1 MRPADLTRRT
11 LLTGLGAAALVPAAS
26 MARPGDPPRGP
37 TSSLDGPIPAAPPD
51 EPADPDAWPLGEP
64 GDDDGGWPPSGGWPP
79 EPGGGDWPPDDL
91 RGLDP
96 AQLDPFGGNAAGGG
110 VDPSTITID
119 LPQLRYEGNWNPRP
133 GAMRV
138 LARELRLRTRLE
150 PVLEPGDVA
159 LGTDALFHTPFL
171 YVAGEGELPPL
182 GSAGEEAL
190 RRFIDLGGLILF
202 DAADGGT
209 DLGFVRDVK
218 ALLQRIAPAS
228 EVAPVGR
235 DHVLYRSFYLIDTP
249 MGRTRAHDHV
259 LGVQDEGRLRAL
271 VMRNDLGGALAET
284 NDGLPAYP
292 CTPGGN
298 VQREQAVRFGVNI
311 LLYATCTDYK
321 ADRAHVETL
330 LRSRRWR

>member
-1 MRPADLTRRT
+1 MRPADLTRRAV
-11 LLTGLGAAALVPAAS
+11 LTGLGAATLLPAAGL
-26 MARPGDPPRGP
+26 ARPGDPRRGPDPRGI
-37 TSSLDGPIPAAPPD
+37 TPAAPPD
-51 EPADPDAWPLGEP
+51 AEPPDDDWPLG
-64 GDDDGGWPPSGGWPP
+64 GGGWPDD
-79 EPGGGDWPPDDL
+79 EPRADRPLDPFH
-91 RGLDP
+91 GLDP
-96 AQLDPFGGNAAGGG
+96 AQLDPFGGNVTG

-119 LPQLRYEGNWNPRP
+119 LPQLRYEGGWNPRP

-159 LGTDALFHTPFL
+159 VGTDAMFHTPFL

-182 GSAGEEAL
+182 GSAGEDAL
-190 RRFIDLGGLILF
+190 RRFIDLGGLVLF

-209 DLGFVRDVK
+209 DPGFTRDVK

-249 MGRTRAHDHV
+249 MGRTRTHDHV
-259 LGVQDEGRLRAL
+259 LGVQDEGRLRAI

-298 VQREQAVRFGVNI
+298 VQREWAVRFGVNI

>member
-1 MRPADLTRRT
+1 M
-11 LLTGLGAAALVPAAS
+11 LTGLGAAALVPAAS
-26 MARPGDPPRGP
+26 LARSGPPSEP
-37 TSSLDGPIPAAPPD
+37 MSSVPPSEPIPAAPPG
-51 EPADPDAWPLGEP
+51 P
-64 GDDDGGWPPSGGWPP
+64 GWPS
-79 EPGGGDWPPDDL
+79 
-91 RGLDP
+91 DP
-96 AQLDPFGGNAAGGG
+96 LADPFGTHSIDPFTGRLGG
-110 VDPSTITID
+110 VDASTITID
-119 LPQLRYEGNWNPRP
+119 LPQMRYEGRWNPRA

-150 PVLEPGDVA
+150 PMLEPSEVEAGSA
-159 LGTDALFHTPFL
+159 ELFSTPFL
-171 YVAGEGELPPL
+171 YVAGEGELPPM
-182 GSAGEEAL
+182 GAAAEESL

-209 DLGFVRDVK
+209 DPGFVRDVK
-218 ALLQRIAPAS
+218 ALLGRIAPAS

-235 DHVLYRSFYLIDTP
+235 DHVLFRSFYLVDAP
-249 MGRTRAHDHV
+249 MGRTRTHDQV
-259 LGVQDEGRLRAL
+259 LGIQDEGRLKAL

-298 VQREQAVRFGVNI
+298 VQREWAIRFGVNI

>member
-1 MRPADLTRRT
+1 MRTIDLTRRAM
-11 LLTGLGAAALVPAAS
+11 LTGLGAAALVPAAGL
-26 MARPGDPPRGP
+26 ARPATPRRSLPAPRGP
-37 TSSLDGPIPAAPPD
+37 GPILAAPPRD
-51 EPADPDAWPLGEP
+51 HGWPSGPDPL
-64 GDDDGGWPPSGGWPP
+64 DDGWTPDGAGYDIFDPS
-79 EPGGGDWPPDDL
+79 
-91 RGLDP
+91 
-96 AQLDPFGGNAAGGG
+96 QLDPFAGNVTG

-119 LPQLRYEGNWNPRP
+119 LPQLRYEGRWNPRP

-150 PVLEPGDVA
+150 PVLEPGEVA
-159 LGTDALFHTPFL
+159 VGTDALFHTPFL

-182 GSAGEEAL
+182 SAAGEEAL

-209 DLGFVRDVK
+209 DPGFVRDVK
-218 ALLQRIAPAS
+218 ALLHRISPAS

-235 DHVLYRSFYLIDTP
+235 DHVLFRSFYLVDSP
-249 MGRTRAHDHV
+249 MGRTRTHDHV

-271 VMRNDLGGALAET
+271 IMRNDLGGALAET
-284 NDGLPAYP
+284 NDGLPAWP

-298 VQREQAVRFGVNI
+298 TQREHAVRLGVNI

>member
-1 MRPADLTRRT
+1 MRPSDLKRRT

-26 MARPGDPPRGP
+26 LARPGGPPSPSRPRPDPHA
-37 TSSLDGPIPAAPPD
+37 LVPAAPPD
-51 EPADPDAWPLGEP
+51 DDPRADPWPLGDGSADDEP
-64 GDDDGGWPPSGGWPP
+64 QGWDGAWS
-79 EPGGGDWPPDDL
+79 PDDL

-96 AQLDPFGGNAAGGG
+96 AHLDPFGGNVTG

-119 LPQLRYEGNWNPRP
+119 LPQLRYEGGWNPRP

-159 LGTDALFHTPFL
+159 VGTDALFHTPFL

-209 DLGFVRDVK
+209 DPGFTRDVK
-218 ALLQRIAPAS
+218 ALLGRIAPAS

-235 DHVLYRSFYLIDTP
+235 DHVLFRSFYLVDTP
-249 MGRTRAHDHV
+249 MGRTRTHDHV

-298 VQREQAVRFGVNI
+298 VQREHAVRLGVNI

>member
-1 MRPADLTRRT
+1 MRPTDLKRRAM
-11 LLTGLGAAALVPAAS
+11 LTGMGAMALVPAAS
-26 MARPGDPPRGP
+26 LARGAGPRDVSGSGP
-37 TSSLDGPIPAAPPD
+37 VPAAPP
-51 EPADPDAWPLGEP
+51 PDDWAQMF
-64 GDDDGGWPPSGGWPP
+64 PPR
-79 EPGGGDWPPDDL
+79 GGGRSPFGSGP
-91 RGLDP
+91 
-96 AQLDPFGGNAAGGG
+96 LDPFAGNVGG

-119 LPQLRYEGNWNPRP
+119 LPQLRYEGGWNPRP

-150 PVLEPGDVA
+150 PVLEPGEVA
-159 LGTDALFHTPFL
+159 PGAAELFATPFL
-171 YVAGEGELPPL
+171 YIAGEGELPPL
-182 GSAGEEAL
+182 GPAGEEAL

-209 DLGFVRDVK
+209 DPGFVRDTK
-218 ALLQRIAPAS
+218 ALLGRIAPAS

-235 DHVLYRSFYLIDTP
+235 DHVIYRSFYLIDTP
-249 MGRTRAHDHV
+249 MGRTRTHDHV

-271 VMRNDLGGALAET
+271 IMRNDLGGALAET

-298 VQREQAVRFGVNI
+298 VQREWAVRFGVNI

>member
-1 MRPADLTRRT
+1 MLRRMS
-11 LLTGLGAAALVPAAS
+11 AAAAWVATGVAARAHASAPASASEPPPWLLPEDVPAIS
-26 MARPGDPPRGP
+26 
-37 TSSLDGPIPAAPPD
+37 
-51 EPADPDAWPLGEP
+51 
-64 GDDDGGWPPSGGWPP
+64 
-79 EPGGGDWPPDDL
+79 
-91 RGLDP
+91 
-96 AQLDPFGGNAAGGG
+96 
-110 VDPSTITID
+110 ID
-119 LPQLRYEGNWNPRP
+119 LPQLRYDGHWAPRP

-150 PVLEPGDVA
+150 PVLEPGEVA
-159 LGTDALFHTPFL
+159 MGTNALFHTPFL

-182 GSAGEEAL
+182 SPAGEESL

-209 DLGFVRDVK
+209 DPGFTRDVK
-218 ALLQRIAPAS
+218 ALLGRIAPAS

-235 DHVLYRSFYLIDTP
+235 DHVLYRSFYLVDSP
-249 MGRTRAHDHV
+249 MGRTRTHDHV

-271 VMRNDLGGALAET
+271 IMRNDLGGALAET
-284 NDGLPAYP
+284 NDGLPAWP

-298 VQREQAVRFGVNI
+298 TQREHAVRLGVNI

>member
-11 LLTGLGAAALVPAAS
+11 LLTGMGAAALCPAADLARGAP
-26 MARPGDPPRGP
+26 ARPAPPLDPPLQ
-37 TSSLDGPIPAAPPD
+37 LDPLPAAP
-51 EPADPDAWPLGEP
+51 G
-64 GDDDGGWPPSGGWPP
+64 
-79 EPGGGDWPPDDL
+79 PDDW
-91 RGLDP
+91 RHAPSNPVDP
-96 AQLDPFGGNAAGGG
+96 GMLDPFAGNLGG

-119 LPQLRYEGNWNPRP
+119 LPQLRYEGQWNPRA

-150 PVLEPGDVA
+150 PVLEPGQVTA
-159 LGTDALFHTPFL
+159 GTPELFSTPFL

-182 GSAGEEAL
+182 TTAEEDSL

-209 DLGFVRDVK
+209 DPGFTRDVK
-218 ALLQRIAPAS
+218 ALLHRIAPAS

-235 DHVLYRSFYLIDTP
+235 DHVLYRSFYLIDAP
-249 MGRTRAHDHV
+249 MGRTRTHAHV

-298 VQREQAVRFGVNI
+298 VQREWAIRFGVNI

>member
-1 MRPADLTRRT
+1 MRPVDLTRRAM
-11 LLTGLGAAALVPAAS
+11 LTGLGVTALVPAAGL
-26 MARPGDPPRGP
+26 ARPEAPRGRP
-37 TSSLDGPIPAAPPD
+37 AAPDRGPIPAAPPGD
-51 EPADPDAWPLGEP
+51 TWP
-64 GDDDGGWPPSGGWPP
+64 DDDWSPRGPSFGG
-79 EPGGGDWPPDDL
+79 PD
-91 RGLDP
+91 P
-96 AQLDPFGGNAAGGG
+96 VQIDPFGGTLTG

-119 LPQLRYEGNWNPRP
+119 LPQLRYEGRWNPRP

-150 PVLEPGDVA
+150 PVLEPTDV
-159 LGTDALFHTPFL
+159 TVSTEALFQTPFL
-171 YVAGEGELPPL
+171 YIAGEGELPPL
-182 GSAGEEAL
+182 TPAGEEAL

-209 DLGFVRDVK
+209 DPGFVRDVK
-218 ALLQRIAPAS
+218 ALLGRISPAS

-235 DHVLYRSFYLIDTP
+235 DHVLYRSFYIVDTP
-249 MGRTRAHDHV
+249 MGRTRTHDHV

-271 VMRNDLGGALAET
+271 IMHNDLGGALAET

-298 VQREQAVRFGVNI
+298 VQREWAVRLGVNI

>member
-1 MRPADLTRRT
+1 M
-11 LLTGLGAAALVPAAS
+11 
-26 MARPGDPPRGP
+26 
-37 TSSLDGPIPAAPPD
+37 
-51 EPADPDAWPLGEP
+51 
-64 GDDDGGWPPSGGWPP
+64 
-79 EPGGGDWPPDDL
+79 
-91 RGLDP
+91 
-96 AQLDPFGGNAAGGG
+96 GG

-119 LPQLRYEGNWNPRP
+119 LPQMRYEGRWNPRA

-150 PVLEPGDVA
+150 PVLEPSEVPAGSA
-159 LGTDALFHTPFL
+159 ELFATPFL
-171 YVAGEGELPPL
+171 YVAGERELPPL
-182 GSAGEEAL
+182 GAPAEEAL

-209 DLGFVRDVK
+209 DPGFVRDVK
-218 ALLQRIAPAS
+218 ALLGRIAPAS

-235 DHVLYRSFYLIDTP
+235 DHVLYRSFYLIDAP
-249 MGRTRAHDHV
+249 MGRTRTHDHV
-259 LGVQDEGRLRAL
+259 LGIQDEGRLKAL

-284 NDGLPAYP
+284 NEGLPAYP

-298 VQREQAVRFGVNI
+298 VQREWAIRFGVNI

>member
-1 MRPADLTRRT
+1 MRPSDLKRRT

-26 MARPGDPPRGP
+26 LARPGGPSSPARPRPDPHA
-37 TSSLDGPIPAAPPD
+37 LVPAAPPD
-51 EPADPDAWPLGEP
+51 DDPGADP
-64 GDDDGGWPPSGGWPP
+64 WPPSDGWPDD
-79 EPGGGDWPPDDL
+79 EPQGWDGSWSPDDL

-96 AQLDPFGGNAAGGG
+96 TQLDPFGGNVTG

-119 LPQLRYEGNWNPRP
+119 LPQLRYEGRWNPRP

-159 LGTDALFHTPFL
+159 VGQGALFHTPFL

-182 GSAGEEAL
+182 GSAGAEAL

-209 DLGFVRDVK
+209 DPGFTRDVK

-235 DHVLYRSFYLIDTP
+235 DHVLFRSFYLVDAP
-249 MGRTRAHDHV
+249 MGRTRTHDHV

-298 VQREQAVRFGVNI
+298 VQREHAVRLGVNI

>member
-1 MRPADLTRRT
+1 MRPTDLTRRA
-11 LLTGLGAAALVPAAS
+11 LLTGMGAVALCPAADL
-26 MARPGDPPRGP
+26 ARGASPVDRGP
-37 TSSLDGPIPAAPPD
+37 ASAGPPDPGPLLAAPP
-51 EPADPDAWPLGEP
+51 PD
-64 GDDDGGWPPSGGWPP
+64 
-79 EPGGGDWPPDDL
+79 DWPPL
-91 RGLDP
+91 SHPFDP
-96 AQLDPFGGNAAGGG
+96 GMLDPFAGNLTG

-119 LPQLRYEGNWNPRP
+119 LPQLRYEGSWNPRA

-150 PVLEPGDVA
+150 PVLEPGQVA
-159 LGTDALFHTPFL
+159 AGSPELFSTPFL

-182 GSAGEEAL
+182 SAIEEESL

-209 DLGFVRDVK
+209 DPGFTRDVK
-218 ALLQRIAPAS
+218 ALLHRIAPAS

-235 DHVLYRSFYLIDTP
+235 DHVLYRSFYLIDAP
-249 MGRTRAHDHV
+249 MGRTRTHDHV

-298 VQREQAVRFGVNI
+298 VQREWAIRFGVNI

>member
-1 MRPADLTRRT
+1 
-11 LLTGLGAAALVPAAS
+11 
-26 MARPGDPPRGP
+26 
-37 TSSLDGPIPAAPPD
+37 
-51 EPADPDAWPLGEP
+51 
-64 GDDDGGWPPSGGWPP
+64 
-79 EPGGGDWPPDDL
+79 
-91 RGLDP
+91 
-96 AQLDPFGGNAAGGG
+96 
-110 VDPSTITID
+110 
-119 LPQLRYEGNWNPRP
+119 
-133 GAMRV
+133 
-138 LARELRLRTRLE
+138 
-150 PVLEPGDVA
+150 VA

-235 DHVLYRSFYLIDTP
+235 DHVLFRSFYLLDAP
-249 MGRTRAHDHV
+249 MGRTRTHDHV

-284 NDGLPAYP
+284 SDGLPAWP

>member
-1 MRPADLTRRT
+1 MRPTDLTRRT
-11 LLTGLGAAALVPAAS
+11 LLTGLGAAAL
-26 MARPGDPPRGP
+26 
-37 TSSLDGPIPAAPPD
+37 IPAAGLARPIRSAMGSAPGGPGPLDPSLAAPAPPSRGGVFDPAPPD
-51 EPADPDAWPLGEP
+51 
-64 GDDDGGWPPSGGWPP
+64 GWPFDPSGSGFDPTV
-79 EPGGGDWPPDDL
+79 
-91 RGLDP
+91 LDP
-96 AQLDPFGGNAAGGG
+96 YASNLHG

-119 LPQLRYEGNWNPRP
+119 LPQLRYEGRWNPRP

-150 PVLEPGDVA
+150 PALEPGEVTADS
-159 LGTDALFHTPFL
+159 DALFSTPFL

-182 GSAGEEAL
+182 GPASEEAL

-209 DLGFVRDVK
+209 DPGFVRDVK

-235 DHVLYRSFYLIDTP
+235 DHVLFRSFYLVDSP
-249 MGRTRAHDHV
+249 MGRTRTHEHV

-298 VQREQAVRFGVNI
+298 VQREWAVRLGVNV

>member
-1 MRPADLTRRT
+1 MRPTDLERRA
-11 LLTGLGAAALVPAAS
+11 LLMGMGAVALAPAAS
-26 MARPGDPPRGP
+26 LARSREPSPAAPV
-37 TSSLDGPIPAAPPD
+37 PAAPPD
-51 EPADPDAWPLGEP
+51 DWPGFAPGPGSPFGGGADPFGM
-64 GDDDGGWPPSGGWPP
+64 
-79 EPGGGDWPPDDL
+79 PGGGADS
-91 RGLDP
+91 
-96 AQLDPFGGNAAGGG
+96 
-110 VDPSTITID
+110 STITID
-119 LPQLRYEGNWNPRP
+119 LPQLRYEGSWNPRP

-150 PVLEPGDVA
+150 PVLEPGEVA
-159 LGTDALFHTPFL
+159 AASSAELFATPFL
-171 YVAGEGELPPL
+171 YVAGQGELPPL
-182 GSAGEEAL
+182 GPGGEEAL
-190 RRFIDLGGLILF
+190 RRFIDLGGLIVF

-209 DLGFVRDVK
+209 DPGFVRDVK
-218 ALLQRIAPAS
+218 ALLGRISPAS

-235 DHVLYRSFYLIDTP
+235 DHVLYRSFYLIDSP
-249 MGRTRAHDHV
+249 MGRTRTHDHV

-292 CTPGGN
+292 CTPGGH
-298 VQREQAVRFGVNI
+298 VQREWAIRFGVNI

>member
-1 MRPADLTRRT
+1 MRPADLTRRAM
-11 LLTGLGAAALVPAAS
+11 LTGLGVAALVPAAGL
-26 MARPGDPPRGP
+26 ARPGEPAGRSPSPDP
-37 TSSLDGPIPAAPPD
+37 GPIPAAPPGT
-51 EPADPDAWPLGEP
+51 PW
-64 GDDDGGWPPSGGWPP
+64 
-79 EPGGGDWPPDDL
+79 PDDEWSPHGPGFT
-91 RGLDP
+91 GLDP
-96 AQLDPFGGNAAGGG
+96 FSGTSAA

-119 LPQLRYEGNWNPRP
+119 LPQLRYEGRWNPRP

-150 PVLEPGDVA
+150 PVLEPGEVA
-159 LGTDALFHTPFL
+159 VTTEALFQTPFL

-182 GSAGEEAL
+182 GAAGEDAL

-209 DLGFVRDVK
+209 DPGFVRDVK
-218 ALLQRIAPAS
+218 ALLGRISPAS

-235 DHVLYRSFYLIDTP
+235 DHVLYRSFYLVDTP
-249 MGRTRAHDHV
+249 MGRTRTHDHV

-271 VMRNDLGGALAET
+271 IMRNDLGGALAET

-298 VQREQAVRFGVNI
+298 VQREWAVRFGVNI

>member
-1 MRPADLTRRT
+1 MRPADLTRRAV
-11 LLTGLGAAALVPAAS
+11 LCGLGAATLLPAVGSAGPRS
-26 MARPGDPPRGP
+26 PTRRPPPEGTLGR
-37 TSSLDGPIPAAPPD
+37 SAPP
-51 EPADPDAWPLGEP
+51 EPPEDAWPLGPRPDEAEP
-64 GDDDGGWPPSGGWPP
+64 PWGDDGGEAS
-79 EPGGGDWPPDDL
+79 DDEVVDDAWLRDQL

-96 AQLDPFGGNAAGGG
+96 SQLDPFAGNVTGL
-110 VDPSTITID
+110 DPSTITID
-119 LPQLRYEGNWNPRP
+119 LPQLRYEGRWNPRP

-150 PVLEPGDVA
+150 PVHEPSSVA
-159 LGTDALFHTPFL
+159 LGTDALFASPFL

-182 GSAGEEAL
+182 PSGGEEAL

-209 DLGFVRDVK
+209 DVGFVRDVK
-218 ALLQRIAPAS
+218 ALLGRIAPAS

-235 DHVLYRSFYLIDTP
+235 DHVLYRSFYLLDAP
-249 MGRTRAHDHV
+249 MGRTRTHDHV
-259 LGVQDEGRLRAL
+259 LAVQDEGRLRAL

-284 NDGLPAYP
+284 NDGLPAWP

-298 VQREQAVRFGVNI
+298 VQREQAVRLGVNV

>member
-1 MRPADLTRRT
+1 MRPADLTRRAV
-11 LLTGLGAAALVPAAS
+11 LTGLGATTLVPAAS
-26 MARPGDPPRGP
+26 LARPGAPPRRTPPAGEG
-37 TSSLDGPIPAAPPD
+37 SSLAAPPAPD
-51 EPADPDAWPLGEP
+51 ELGELGEDPADPLA
-64 GDDDGGWPPSGGWPP
+64 GWPGTDDPDAP
-79 EPGGGDWPPDDL
+79 WPPDDL
-91 RGLDP
+91 HGLDP
-96 AQLDPFGGNAAGGG
+96 TQLDPFGGNVTG

-119 LPQLRYEGNWNPRP
+119 LPQLRYEGGWNPRP

-150 PVLEPGDVA
+150 PVLEPGDVTV
-159 LGTDALFHTPFL
+159 GQSALFHTPFL

-190 RRFIDLGGLILF
+190 RRFIDLGGLIVF

-209 DLGFVRDVK
+209 DPGFVRDVK

-235 DHVLYRSFYLIDTP
+235 DHVLFRSFYLIDAP

-298 VQREQAVRFGVNI
+298 VQREWAVRFGVNI

>member
-1 MRPADLTRRT
+1 MRPADLTRRA
-11 LLTGLGAAALVPAAS
+11 LLTGLGAAALVPAAGL
-26 MARPGDPPRGP
+26 ARPGGRGGGP
-37 TSSLDGPIPAAPPD
+37 GSPEPIPAAPP
-51 EPADPDAWPLGEP
+51 P
-64 GDDDGGWPPSGGWPP
+64 DDDWAP
-79 EPGGGDWPPDDL
+79 PPDPWF
-91 RGLDP
+91 DP
-96 AQLDPFGGNAAGGG
+96 GFDGFGGSDPTALDPFGGNVRG
-110 VDPSTITID
+110 VDPSTITLD
-119 LPQLRYEGNWNPRP
+119 LPQLRYEGAWNPRP

-150 PVLEPGDVA
+150 PVHEPGEVTAGSDGLYA
-159 LGTDALFHTPFL
+159 TPFL
-171 YVAGEGELPPL
+171 YVAGQGELPPL
-182 GSAGEEAL
+182 GTAAEEAL

-209 DLGFVRDVK
+209 DPGFVRDVK

-235 DHVLYRSFYLIDTP
+235 DHVLYRSFYLVDAP
-249 MGRTRAHDHV
+249 MGRTRTHDHV

-298 VQREQAVRFGVNI
+298 VQREWAVRFGVNV

>member
-1 MRPADLTRRT
+1 MRPANLTRRT

-26 MARPGDPPRGP
+26 LARSGAPPAGRPAARGGA
-37 TSSLDGPIPAAPPD
+37 TLAAPPD
-51 EPADPDAWPLGEP
+51 ARAWPLGEP
-64 GDDDGGWPPSGGWPP
+64 DDGSAWPPPDGW
-79 EPGGGDWPPDDL
+79 PDDL
-91 RGLDP
+91 HGLDP
-96 AQLDPFGGNAAGGG
+96 TQLDPFGGNVAG

-119 LPQLRYEGNWNPRP
+119 LPQLRYEGSWNPRP

-150 PVLEPGDVA
+150 PVLEPSDVTV
-159 LGTDALFHTPFL
+159 GSDALFHTPFL

-182 GSAGEEAL
+182 GGAAEEAL

-235 DHVLYRSFYLIDTP
+235 DHVLYRSFYLLDAP
-249 MGRTRAHDHV
+249 MGRTRTHDHV

-284 NDGLPAYP
+284 NDGLPAWP